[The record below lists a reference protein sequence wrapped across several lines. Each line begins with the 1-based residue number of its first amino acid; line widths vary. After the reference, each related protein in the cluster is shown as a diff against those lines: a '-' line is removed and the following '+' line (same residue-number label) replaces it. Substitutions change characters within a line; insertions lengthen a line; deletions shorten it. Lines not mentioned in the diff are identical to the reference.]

1 MRISDQEKLKD
12 VLSYIRNTNTSLK
25 QEHTQHTASL
35 KREHTELE
43 NKIAKLM
50 DLRIAGEV
58 DKGEFA
64 TAKKRYKDRQYE
76 ITELIHVYDKTDDDF
91 NNRLN
96 YLVTFASGAAEEFR
110 SSSLDRK
117 RELIKYVYSNSQTR
131 GKNLELTMAK
141 PFQLIADCAKTEEW
155 CRLSDSN

>member
-1 MRISDQEKLKD
+1 M
-12 VLSYIRNTNTSLK
+12 LSYIRNTNTSLK

-58 DKGEFA
+58 DKNEFA

-91 NNRLN
+91 
-96 YLVTFASGAAEEFR
+96 
-110 SSSLDRK
+110 
-117 RELIKYVYSNSQTR
+117 
-131 GKNLELTMAK
+131 
-141 PFQLIADCAKTEEW
+141 
-155 CRLSDSN
+155 